1 MAEDIDDNG
10 SLVIRTKKGKKVVT
24 AGEVTV
30 L

>member
-1 MAEDIDDNG
+1 MAKNIDENG
-10 SLVIRTKKGKKVVT
+10 SLVIKTKKGEKVVT